1 MGLQDIVNFIMLL
14 YLKLFMVYTLILL
27 GLVLIGLVV
36 GSVTDLKTRE
46 VPDWLSYGMM
56 GTGVGL
62 SLLFSVL
69 YWDYSF
75 VAHSLFGLL
84 VMFLFGLLMFYSGQW
99 GGGDSKIL
107 MGVGALVGLSWNLVP
122 FPFPFPFL
130 LAFFVNMLLMGAV
143 YGIGWSVYLVVRHY
157 SAFKASFRHIMGLKA
172 VGQVKLMLLVT
183 GFVVLASYFF
193 VDRWLWFVV
202 LGGYIVVVLISY
214 LRVAVKA
221 LEKSSMIRSVRPDQL
236 TEGDWI
242 VKDVSYRGKYIC
254 GPKDLGIEKKAIKK
268 LVALYKAGKIKEIV
282 IKEGIPFVPSF
293 LLAFILTLFVG
304 NFFFLFI

>member
-1 MGLQDIVNFIMLL
+1 MGLQDIVKFIMLL
-14 YLKLFMVYTLILL
+14 YLNVCMVYTLILL
-27 GLVLIGLVV
+27 GLVFLGLVV
-36 GSVTDLKTRE
+36 GSITDLKTRE

-56 GTGVGL
+56 GAGVGL

-122 FPFPFPFL
+122 FPFL
-130 LAFFVNMLLMGAV
+130 LAFFVNMLLMGAL
-143 YGIGWSVYLVVRHY
+143 YGVGWSLYLVVRHY
-157 SAFKASFRHIMGLKA
+157 AAFKRSFSHIMGLKA
-172 VGQVKLMLLVT
+172 VMKVKRMVLAT
-183 GFVVLASYFF
+183 GLVVLVSYFILD
-193 VDRWLWFVV
+193 VLMWYVV
-202 LGGYIVVVLISY
+202 LVGYFVLLLISY
-214 LRVAVKA
+214 LGVAVKA

-254 GPKDLGIEKKAIKK
+254 GPKDLGIEKKAIRK
-268 LVALYKAGKIKEIV
+268 LVALFKQGKIKEIV

-304 NFFFLFI
+304 NVFFLFI